1 MMVTGQ
7 DGITEFPASFT
18 AADIVAAE
26 SGASGAAG
34 AVTSCAFGCSTVILV
49 GAIPWRS

>member
-1 MMVTGQ
+1 MVAGR
-7 DGITEFPASFT
+7 DGTTEFPPPFT

-49 GAIPWRS
+49 GVIPWRS